1 MMWRTPKKLN
11 NGERLFYYVLA
22 EKLGYASI
30 NIMLDEMTSKDVT
43 EWQAFYEIK
52 EDERKKEE
60 AKG

>member
-1 MMWRTPKKLN
+1 M
-11 NGERLFYYVLA
+11 FYYVLA

-30 NIMLDEMTSKDVT
+30 DFMLGEMSSRDIT

-60 AKG
+60 ARG

>member
-1 MMWRTPKKLN
+1 
-11 NGERLFYYVLA
+11 LFYYVLA

>member
-1 MMWRTPKKLN
+1 M
-11 NGERLFYYVLA
+11 FYYVLA

-30 NIMLDEMTSKDVT
+30 YFMLDEMSSQDIT

-60 AKG
+60 AKAKGG